1 MCEIIR
7 TLIGSGKF
15 TGEKFNIK
23 EKIPYDIL
31 YRINCIGG
39 DS

>member
-23 EKIPYDIL
+23 EIPYDIL